1 MDRASGG
8 NAAGGGLG
16 IVSTS
21 ATHGGGG
28 GGALNGLEAM
38 SAESTGLCLQDLVSA
53 GTAAGAGSAGSAE
66 SVTTTSTALS
76 SGSTGSSTVNS
87 GSNASVGGSDH
98 LHNHHSL
105 HDTSSSVSISPA
117 ISSLMPIGSLSH
129 LHHGTG
135 QDLVTG
141 YSQHPH
147 HGVVPSHT
155 PKHEPLEKLRSLF
168 FSVWAETDF
177 RDSHSSM
184 AAVANGLENTHL
196 NNFQTSTTSTTSLAN
211 RNRDR
216 KDGNRT
222 VNETTIKTE
231 NISNSGHDEPMT
243 TAADEPKNDK
253 KNKRQRRQRT
263 HFTSQQL
270 QELEHTFSRNRYP
283 DMSTREEIAM
293 WTNLTEARVR
303 VWFKNRRAKWR
314 KRERN
319 AMNAAVAAAD
329 FKSGF
334 GTQFMQPFADDSLY
348 SSYTY
353 NNWTKVPSPLGTKPF
368 PWPVNP
374 LGSMVTTNHHQNS
387 VNCFN
392 TGASGVAVSMNN
404 SMLPGTMGST
414 LTNSNVGAAPCP
426 YTAPANPYM
435 YRAAAEPCMTSSMS
449 SSIATLRLKAK
460 QHTTGF
466 ASPYSAP
473 SPVSRSNSAGLSACQ
488 YTGVT
493 DVV

>member
-1 MDRASGG
+1 MDRSSAVGG
-8 NAAGGGLG
+8 CGGGGGLG
-16 IVSTS
+16 VGVVTSS
-21 ATHGGGG
+21 ATALGPGGLTNGGGG
-28 GGALNGLEAM
+28 VVSGALNGLEAM

-53 GTAAGAGSAGSAE
+53 GTANGAGSAGSAE
-66 SVTTTSTALS
+66 SATTTSTALS
-76 SGSTGSSTVNS
+76 SGSTGSSTVN
-87 GSNASVGGSDH
+87 GGGSSTSGTEH
-98 LHNHHSL
+98 LHSHHSL
-105 HDTSSSVSISPA
+105 HDSSSSVSISPA
-117 ISSLMPIGSLSH
+117 ISSLMPISSLSH
-129 LHHGTG
+129 LHHSAG
-135 QDLVTG
+135 QDLVGG

-147 HGVVPSHT
+147 HAVVPPHT
-155 PKHEPLEKLRSLF
+155 PKHEPLEKLRS
-168 FSVWAETDF
+168 
-177 RDSHSSM
+177 
-184 AAVANGLENTHL
+184 
-196 NNFQTSTTSTTSLAN
+196 N
-211 RNRDR
+211 RS
-216 KDGNRT
+216 

-231 NISNSGHDEPMT
+231 NISSSGHDEPMT
-243 TAADEPKNDK
+243 TSGEEPKNDK

-348 SSYTY
+348 SSYPY

-374 LGSMVTTNHHQNS
+374 LGSMVAGNHHQNS

-404 SMLPGTMGST
+404 ASMLPGSMGSS
-414 LTNSNVGAAPCP
+414 LSNSSNVGAVGAPCP
-426 YTAPANPYM
+426 YTTPANPYM
-435 YRAAAEPCMTSSMS
+435 YRSAAEPCMSSSMS

-460 QHTTGF
+460 QHASAGF
-466 ASPYSAP
+466 GSPYSAP

-488 YTGVT
+488 YTGVGVT

>member
-1 MDRASGG
+1 M
-8 NAAGGGLG
+8 
-16 IVSTS
+16 T
-21 ATHGGGG
+21 
-28 GGALNGLEAM
+28 
-38 SAESTGLCLQDLVSA
+38 
-53 GTAAGAGSAGSAE
+53 
-66 SVTTTSTALS
+66 
-76 SGSTGSSTVNS
+76 
-87 GSNASVGGSDH
+87 
-98 LHNHHSL
+98 
-105 HDTSSSVSISPA
+105 
-117 ISSLMPIGSLSH
+117 
-129 LHHGTG
+129 
-135 QDLVTG
+135 
-141 YSQHPH
+141 
-147 HGVVPSHT
+147 
-155 PKHEPLEKLRSLF
+155 
-168 FSVWAETDF
+168 
-177 RDSHSSM
+177 
-184 AAVANGLENTHL
+184 AVANSLDSTHL
-196 NNFQTSTTSTTSLAN
+196 NNFQTSSTSTLTN
-211 RNRDR
+211 RSRDR
-216 KDGNRT
+216 KDGNRS

-231 NISNSGHDEPMT
+231 NISSSGHDEPMT
-243 TAADEPKNDK
+243 TSGEEPKNDK

-348 SSYTY
+348 SSYPY

-374 LGSMVTTNHHQNS
+374 LGSMVAGNHHQNS

-404 SMLPGTMGST
+404 ASMLPGSMGSS
-414 LTNSNVGAAPCP
+414 LSNSSNVGAVGAPCP
-426 YTAPANPYM
+426 YTTPANPYM
-435 YRAAAEPCMTSSMS
+435 YRSAAEPCMSSSMS

-460 QHTTGF
+460 QHASAGF
-466 ASPYSAP
+466 GSPYSAP

-488 YTGVT
+488 YTGVGVT